1 MWINWRNEKKEKF
14 NSLFYERDDW
24 SGIKSSVKLATKV
37 VNAIKLLDSKFD
49 KFDNLQIER
58 RPGEM

>member
-1 MWINWRNEKKEKF
+1 MWINWRNEEKEKF

-37 VNAIKLLDSKFD
+37 NAIKLLDSKFD
-49 KFDNLQIER
+49 KFDNLQIE
-58 RPGEM
+58 PGEM